1 MIDGAIAALV
11 ERRDLLPEEAHAA
24 MMQVMDGEATP
35 AQIAGFLVG
44 LRMKGETVGEITGCA
59 RAMRA
64 HVTPA
69 RPQHQTLVDTAG
81 TGGDGAHTFN
91 ISTSAALVAAAGGA
105 YVAKHGNRAVSSR
118 SGSADVLEALGVRID
133 LSPVDVADCIDEV
146 GFGFMF
152 AQAHHPAMRHA
163 GPVRRD
169 LGVRTV
175 FNVLGPLTNPAGAK
189 RQVVGVYAPEL
200 VEPIAQV
207 LAAL

>member
-1 MIDGAIAALV
+1 MIDVAIATLV

-24 MMQVMDGEATP
+24 MMQVMDGGATP
-35 AQIAGFLVG
+35 AQMAGFLVG

-105 YVAKHGNRAVSSR
+105 YVA
-118 SGSADVLEALGVRID
+118 
-133 LSPVDVADCIDEV
+133 
-146 GFGFMF
+146 
-152 AQAHHPAMRHA
+152 
-163 GPVRRD
+163 
-169 LGVRTV
+169 
-175 FNVLGPLTNPAGAK
+175 
-189 RQVVGVYAPEL
+189 
-200 VEPIAQV
+200 
-207 LAAL
+207 